1 MNDVLQFS
9 DNESLVDDRDWFEV
23 VVNLDTFL
31 FLLLFLFLFYFKWS
45 LVSSVKERSVF
56 YEH

>member
-9 DNESLVDDRDWFEV
+9 DNESLVDDRDWFKV
-23 VVNLDTFL
+23 VVNLDT

-45 LVSSVKERSVF
+45 LVSSVKERFVF